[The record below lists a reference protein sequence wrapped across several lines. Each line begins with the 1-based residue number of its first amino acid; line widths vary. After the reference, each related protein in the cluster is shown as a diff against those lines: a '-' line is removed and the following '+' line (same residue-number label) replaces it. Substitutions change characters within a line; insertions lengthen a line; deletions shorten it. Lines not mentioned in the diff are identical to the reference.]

1 MLQRLVGLATSI
13 TNKIINDL
21 KQLKIAIIIIIF
33 YCTIMQIIFG
43 TVCPVKAFFK
53 IDCPGC
59 GLTHATI
66 ELLKG
71 NLKKSFDY
79 NPTCTL
85 WLLSIMLY
93 FIDRY
98 FYKLKIKPFPLLF
111 IITTLV
117 TLIRYFY
124 KIF

>member
-1 MLQRLVGLATSI
+1 
-13 TNKIINDL
+13 
-21 KQLKIAIIIIIF
+21 
-33 YCTIMQIIFG
+33 MQIIFG

-71 NLKKSFDY
+71 NITKSLNY
-79 NPTCTL
+79 NSTCIL